1 MIQFCQKKMK
11 TYIFA
16 KLSAVLPS
24 PFLWLMLPPHLIK
37 IYSAVMAERSLVLHT
52 SNVETSHH
60 LQFNIHSEKLKGDG
74 WSPGRQEERSAAVP
88 AVQVKHGKLQVFS
101 L

>member
-60 LQFNIHSEKLKGDG
+60 LQFVIHSEKLKADG
-74 WSPGRQEERSAAVP
+74 WLP
-88 AVQVKHGKLQVFS
+88 
-101 L
+101 